1 MQILLCML
9 NFRLVSLCFVDTL
22 INIFSPIFTAD
33 IKAKNNLLT
42 CDMSVQKLLQVLE
55 KDTFQNGSHLD
66 YYDV

>member
-1 MQILLCML
+1 ML

-33 IKAKNNLLT
+33 AKAKNNLLT

-55 KDTFQNGSHLD
+55 KDIFQNGSHLD